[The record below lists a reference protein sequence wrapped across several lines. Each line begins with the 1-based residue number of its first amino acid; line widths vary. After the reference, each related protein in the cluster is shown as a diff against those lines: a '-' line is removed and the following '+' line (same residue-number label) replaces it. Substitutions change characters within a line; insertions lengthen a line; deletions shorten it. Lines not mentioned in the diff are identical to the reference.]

1 MPMQRPDP
9 VAQRQFAVEVV
20 ARLRAAGF
28 QAYWAGGCVR
38 DQILGRL
45 PNDFDVVTAAR
56 PEAIRALFGQRRT
69 LAIGAAFGVITVLG
83 PRGAGQ
89 IEVATFRR
97 DVDYQD
103 GRRPSSV
110 EFSSP
115 EEDAQRRDFTIN
127 GLFFDPVAEQV
138 IDFVDGQA
146 DLQRR
151 IVRAIREPAERFTE
165 DKLRLLRAIRFAA
178 VLEFELE
185 DGTRRAIERMAGQVT
200 AVSAERIAAEMELM
214 LVDGN
219 RARAVSLLRDV
230 GLLAA
235 ILPEVAA
242 LADAGPR
249 SLPED
254 AGIWS
259 RTLALL
265 EALDE
270 PTFALALAVLLNG
283 VADPAIATVVGR
295 RWRLARSDFERT
307 GWLLMQRGDL
317 LRARALRWS
326 QLQPLLIHPGSS
338 ELLKLGDALVAI
350 GQCDLAEL
358 AFCRERLALAP
369 EELDPPPLVTGEDLI
384 ARNIPRGKIYARLL
398 RQVRE
403 AQLDGQV
410 GDKDQAL
417 ALVDALR
424 EST

>member
-1 MPMQRPDP
+1 MPTQRPDP

-20 ARLRAAGF
+20 ARLRAAGL

-38 DQILGRL
+38 DQLLGRV
-45 PNDFDVVTAAR
+45 PKDYDVVTEAR
-56 PEAIRALFGQRRT
+56 PDAIRALFGQRRT

-110 EFSSP
+110 EFSTP

-151 IVRAIREPAERFTE
+151 IVRAIGQPEERFTE

-185 DGTRRAIERMAGQVT
+185 DTTRRAIERMASEVT
-200 AVSAERIAAEMELM
+200 AVSAERIAAEMERM

-219 RARAVSLLRDV
+219 RARAVSLLREV
-230 GLLAA
+230 GLLAV

-242 LADAGPR
+242 LADSGT
-249 SLPED
+249 
-254 AGIWS
+254 WS

-265 EALDE
+265 EALNH
-270 PTFALALAVLLNG
+270 PTFALALAVLLHG

-307 GWLLMQRGDL
+307 GWLLTQRGDL
-317 LRARALRWS
+317 PRARALRWS
-326 QLQPLLIHPGSS
+326 QLQPLLIHPGSG
-338 ELLKLGDALVAI
+338 ELLTLGDALQAA
-350 GQCDLAEL
+350 GLCDAAEL
-358 AFCRERLALAP
+358 AYCRERLTLAP
-369 EELDPPPLVTGEDLI
+369 QELNPPPLVTGEDLI

-410 GDKDQAL
+410 SDKQQAL
-417 ALVDALR
+417 ALVDMLLGA
-424 EST
+424 T